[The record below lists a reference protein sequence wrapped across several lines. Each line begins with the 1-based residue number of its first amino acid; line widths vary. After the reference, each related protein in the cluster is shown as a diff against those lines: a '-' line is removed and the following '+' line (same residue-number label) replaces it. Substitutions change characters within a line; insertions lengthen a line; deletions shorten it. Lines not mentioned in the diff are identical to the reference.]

1 MTYDHLLVRY
11 GELTLK
17 GANRKMFVNQLRTN
31 VQKALKSFVG
41 IKIKANRDRMYIE
54 LEETADIDAIIERLS
69 KIFGIYSISPV
80 MKLEKTV
87 EAVEEQASAFAKN
100 YASGDTFKIDVKR
113 ADKNFPYDT
122 YELQRQVGGAVLN
135 DNEHITVNVK
145 QPDHEIKVEVRID
158 AIYIYDQT
166 IEGAGGLPVGTGG
179 KTLLMLSGGIDS
191 PVAGME
197 VMRRGV
203 TIEAIHFHSPPFT
216 SEKAKDKVI
225 ELTRILSQHVGPIK
239 LHIVPFTELQKQI
252 NKVVHERY
260 TMTSTRRMMMQ
271 VADKLVHKIGAH
283 AIVNG
288 ENLGQVAS
296 QTLKSMYAINHVTS
310 TPVLRPLLTL
320 DKEEIVKKAKNIGTF
335 DVSIQPYEDCCTIFT
350 PKNPVTEPD
359 FEKVVKYERVFDFEE
374 MIDNA
379 VANIETLTITKD
391 YQSDKEAETSA
402 IIEDLF

>member
-359 FEKVVKYERVFDFEE
+359 FEKVVKYESVFDFEE